1 VNRRPDAAGRL
12 AGGRPH
18 AHRAARA
25 RQAVHHEFT
34 GAIVKESPTP
44 RERAIA
50 LAFDIFDSGEFY
62 ADLSRR
68 VAFHTESQNGPNP
81 ALAAYLA
88 EEVSDTLARLG
99 FTARVIENPAA
110 GGPPFLI
117 AERHE
122 SDDLP
127 TVLTYGHGDVVRGYD
142 EQWRAGLKPW
152 EMVVDGERWYG
163 RGSADNKGQHS
174 VNFAA
179 LAAVLQ
185 AREGRLGYN
194 VKVIFE
200 TGEEI
205 GSPGLDEACA
215 AHRDALAADVFIASD
230 GPRVSAER
238 PTLFLGSRGAIPFE
252 LTLSLREGGH
262 HSGNW
267 GGVLSNPA
275 VVLSHAIASLVDRNG
290 RIAVEG
296 LRPPPISA
304 AVREA
309 LADIELGRDESSPDI
324 DPNWGEPGLT
334 PTERVIG
341 WNTLEVLAM
350 KSGNPDAPVNA
361 IPPTAKAVCQLRFV
375 VGTDWENMQ
384 AHLDRHFAEHGFSE
398 VKAKVSRGTPATRL
412 DLDDPWVQW
421 ALDSM
426 RATTG
431 KKPALLPNLGGTVP
445 NDVFA
450 DTLGL
455 PTLWLPHSYPAC
467 NQHAPNEHVL
477 APVMREALS
486 IMAGLWWDLGE
497 QGAAIAARRAAGA

>member
-1 VNRRPDAAGRL
+1 M
-12 AGGRPH
+12 
-18 AHRAARA
+18 
-25 RQAVHHEFT
+25 
-34 GAIVKESPTP
+34 KESPTT

-50 LAFDIFDSGEFY
+50 IAFDAFDSGEFY
-62 ADLSRR
+62 TDLRRR

-81 ALAAYLA
+81 ALAAYLT
-88 EEVSDTLARLG
+88 EEVSGTLARLG
-99 FTARVIENPAA
+99 FTARVIDNPAA

-142 EQWRAGLKPW
+142 EQWRAGLNPW
-152 EMVVDGERWYG
+152 EIVVDAERWYG
-163 RGSADNKGQHS
+163 RGTADNKGQHS

-185 AREGRLGYN
+185 AREGKLGYN

-205 GSPGLDEACA
+205 GSPGLDQACA

-252 LTLSLREGGH
+252 LTLNLREGGH

-275 VVLSHAIASLVDRNG
+275 IVLSHAIASLVDRNG
-290 RIAVEG
+290 RIAVDG

-304 AVREA
+304 AVRAA
-309 LADIELGRDESSPDI
+309 LSDIELGRDESSPDI

-384 AHLDRHFAEHGFSE
+384 AHLDRHFADHGFDE
-398 VKAKVSRGTPATRL
+398 VKVKVSRGTPATRL

-450 DTLGL
+450 ETLGL

-477 APVMREALS
+477 APVMREALG

-497 QGAAIAARRAAGA
+497 QGAACRRSLIPATARRP